1 MMDFIDRDKY
11 GYKSG
16 IYGIIN
22 TKNKKIYIGQT
33 RQPFYKRYQLH
44 DWKLRDGSHDNQ
56 YLQNAYNKYG
66 EEKFKFI
73 VVEVVE
79 DISDEIL
86 NQKEIY
92 YIDQYKKQGLSY
104 NILLGGGGRIGT
116 PMSDHAKRII
126 GEKNRINMT
135 GKKMSEETKKKMS
148 VSRVGKLCYKKST
161 ILDVKI
167 ASKIKELLMTNMK
180 PFNIAKELNVDYK
193 IVNSIL
199 SNNSWVTAKVD
210 GWDEWR
216 KSRKTYSR
224 LTKEQVNE
232 ICRLYSKEQRTVD
245 YLVEKFDK
253 PLNSINSLLY
263 RHGLIN
269 EF

>member
-1 MMDFIDRDKY
+1 MEFIDRDKY

-22 TKNKKIYIGQT
+22 TENKKIYIGQT

-44 DWKLRDGSHDNQ
+44 DWKLREGNHDNQ

-79 DISDEIL
+79 NISDEIL
-86 NQKEIY
+86 NQKEID

-104 NILLGGGGRIGT
+104 NILLGGGGRTGI
-116 PMSDHAKRII
+116 PMSEHAKRII
-126 GEKNRINMT
+126 GEKNRIHMT

-148 VSRVGKLCYKKST
+148 NSRKGKIVNHKTNVLN
-161 ILDVKI
+161 VEI
-167 ASKIKELLMTNMK
+167 AKKIKELLITDMK
-180 PFNIAKELNVDYK
+180 PSDVAKKLNLKYK
-193 IVNSIL
+193 LVNGIL
-199 SNNSWVTAKVD
+199 STNTWAGVKVE

-216 KSRKTYSR
+216 KNRKTFSR
-224 LTKEQVNE
+224 LTKKQVTE
-232 ICRLYSKEQRTVD
+232 ICRLYSNDDKTID
-245 YLVEKFDK
+245 YLANKFCKTNDE
-253 PLNSINSLLY
+253 IYGLLC

-269 EF
+269 R